1 MYLIMILM
9 KRVLAS
15 VALLSLTIQV
25 QATVQVEQLDY
36 DSLLINDCSQSAMTI
51 STTQSSVITQLEK
64 LSVEARSTIND
75 SILLATLPSLNID
88 AQQQN
93 YRNYSPNNKKINF
106 NSSKSARF
114 PLSYAWQEQS
124 FEWFSAYNSNQSQLK
139 PAPYLALARYQGETL
154 ALASI
159 SSNNNQQ
166 LLSALSD
173 DFIAQRSPLIVFV
186 RVHEPLNQSVIEAFQ
201 QQGMR
206 LHFKDQLAI
215 ATKAIDVCDSGSWSD
230 ENGHTINWIKID
242 RVD

>member
-1 MYLIMILM
+1 MYLIMILI

-15 VALLSLTIQV
+15 VALLCLTAQV

-36 DSLLINDCSQSAMTI
+36 DSLLINDCSQSAITI
-51 STTQSSVITQLEK
+51 STTQSSVMTQLDK
-64 LSVEARSTIND
+64 LSLEARSTIND
-75 SILLATLPSLNID
+75 SILVATLPSLNID

-106 NSSKSARF
+106 NSSKSSDF
-114 PLSYAWQEQS
+114 PLSYAWREQS

-139 PAPYLALARYQGETL
+139 PAPFLALARYQGQTL

-159 SSNNNQQ
+159 SSNNSQQ
-166 LLSALSD
+166 LLSALND

-186 RVHEPLNQSVIEAFQ
+186 KVHEPLSKSAIGEFQ
-201 QQGMR
+201 RLGMR
-206 LHFKDQLAI
+206 LHFKDQLII
-215 ATKAIDVCDSGSWSD
+215 ASKAIDVCDSGNWSD
-230 ENGHTINWIKID
+230 ENGQLIKWIKID

>member
-1 MYLIMILM
+1 MILI

-15 VALLSLTIQV
+15 VALLCLTAQV

-36 DSLLINDCSQSAMTI
+36 DSLLINDCSQSAITI
-51 STTQSSVITQLEK
+51 STTQSSVMTQLEK
-64 LSVEARSTIND
+64 LSLEARSTIND
-75 SILLATLPSLNID
+75 SILVATLPSLNID

-106 NSSKSARF
+106 NSSKSSDF
-114 PLSYAWQEQS
+114 PLSYAWREQS

-139 PAPYLALARYQGETL
+139 PAPYLALARYQGQTL

-159 SSNNNQQ
+159 SSNNSQQ
-166 LLSALSD
+166 LLSALND

-186 RVHEPLNQSVIEAFQ
+186 KAHEPLSKSAIGEFQ
-201 QQGMR
+201 RLGMR
-206 LHFKDQLAI
+206 LHFKGQLII
-215 ATKAIDVCDSGSWSD
+215 ASKAIDVCDSGNWSD
-230 ENGHTINWIKID
+230 KNGQLIKWIKID